1 MAAGK
6 DCSKDKQPT
15 RIWSSM
21 QKQGSWYLLIY
32 FLDLSGAC
40 FCGLAC
46 WNCGP
51 KPLGFQVHCQTK
63 KPTPSVPTNHQS
75 RSQYG
80 ASLVSLSDHW
90 ITHPRHLW
98 FTSVLPK
105 SWNLYWN
112 TSNDVKWAVS
122 DTCRSVLV
130 TVTGISSSCVMIRPN
145 EPVTE
150 TSTIDRPINR
160 PSFWPILT
168 PYLHLT
174 SPCCVASSTC
184 YIYVR
189 QQQQSLLAGSSP
201 ES

>member
-1 MAAGK
+1 
-6 DCSKDKQPT
+6 
-15 RIWSSM
+15 
-21 QKQGSWYLLIY
+21 LIY

-51 KPLGFQVHCQTK
+51 KPFGFQVHCRTK

-90 ITHPRHLW
+90 ITHPRHRW

-112 TSNDVKWAVS
+112 QRREMSSFRHLPIRSSNCNRDFQFMCHDQAQWAGHRNLNHRP
-122 DTCRSVLV
+122 THQPTIVLANIDPIFCILNPHV
-130 TVTGISSSCVMIRPN
+130 ALLRL
-145 EPVTE
+145 PV
-150 TSTIDRPINR
+150 
-160 PSFWPILT
+160 
-168 PYLHLT
+168 
-174 SPCCVASSTC
+174 
-184 YIYVR
+184 IYVR